1 LKSSQFYK
9 LALSLVV
16 VLVTGLTLAATAGA
30 VTVNKLLLYG
40 PSVDGGASSA
50 EAQQAAALGLGVDV
64 VDAATWSSMTTAQFA
79 QYRAIVIGDNHDS
92 GEVTELAA
100 AEGNAG
106 VWGPAVNGNVIA
118 TGADPEYHA
127 DFGPGGGGDPGAVT
141 YINRALAFAAGSPT
155 QTGAYVALDGY
166 YSGGSP
172 EAPAKVLDGFGQ
184 GAFSMIGDGSDDIHI
199 DPAVSG
205 PTELSD
211 SILSDWGDTTHSYF
225 SRYPSTFKVWAIG
238 VDPTGPYTTSDGQKG
253 FQDWIVRAAEP
264 IPAATTCVV
273 PKLKGKS
280 IKKAKK
286 KLRNGNCKLG
296 KKKGHGKRV
305 KKQKPKAGTVLPEG
319 SKVKVTVH

>member
-1 LKSSQFYK
+1 MKTSRLNK
-9 LALSLVV
+9 LAVLLILVV
-16 VLVTGLTLAATAGA
+16 TAGLASAATAGA
-30 VTVNKLLLYG
+30 VTVDKVLLYG
-40 PSVDGGASSA
+40 PSVDTGASSA

-64 VDAATWSSMTTAQFA
+64 ADAATWSSMTTAQFA

-92 GEVTELAA
+92 GDVTELAA

-127 DFGPGGGGDPGAVT
+127 DFSGGGGEDPGAVT

-166 YSGGSP
+166 YNGGSP
-172 EAPAKVLDGFGQ
+172 EEPAKVLDGFGQ
-184 GAFSMIGDGSDDIHI
+184 EAFWMVGEGSDDIHI

-238 VDPTGPYTTSDGQKG
+238 LDPTGPYTTSDGQKG
-253 FQDWIVRAAEP
+253 FQDFIVRPAEP
-264 IPAATTCVV
+264 IPATCVV

-280 IKKAKK
+280 LKKSKK
-286 KLRNGNCKLG
+286 KLRNANCKLG
-296 KKKGHGKRV
+296 KKKGHGKKV
-305 KKQKPKAGTVLPEG
+305 KKQKPKPGTVLPEG
-319 SKVKVTVH
+319 STVKVTVH